1 MYVFWVHFPERQ
13 TCKDFSG
20 TDINLDSD
28 WLAQKI
34 PTKMKCQQRC
44 RTEFYIVHD
53 TALEEIHLL
62 TNQSPP
68 FATLCRVASKAD
80 IRASFIQNSQ
90 EMSCETSF
98 VLREKGSLFCE
109 SKKRNCNVKR
119 KNSVHLKLKYSS
131 FTVKAKSPLED

>member
-1 MYVFWVHFPERQ
+1 MIRLCIQMENLFCSFHF
-13 TCKDFSG
+13 
-20 TDINLDSD
+20 IL
-28 WLAQKI
+28 
-34 PTKMKCQQRC
+34 
-44 RTEFYIVHD
+44 YIVQFS
-53 TALEEIHLL
+53 TATGLRTHNNLYVLHL
-62 TNQSPP
+62 P

-119 KNSVHLKLKYSS
+119 KNSVHLKLKFSS
-131 FTVKAKSPLED
+131 FTVKAKVSS